1 MVMRSPALA
10 VQQLVSHC
18 KRTRDISH
26 TLAWE
31 GSLKMPTPSH
41 QSLCHLPTLLHALFG
56 MSRLP
61 APSRVRVKNKWL

>member
-1 MVMRSPALA
+1 MATHSPALML
-10 VQQLVSHC
+10 QQQVSRW
-18 KRTRDISH
+18 KKTRDISH
-26 TLAWE
+26 TPAWE

-61 APSRVRVKNKWL
+61 AASRVGVKNKWL